1 MSVAD
6 RLGQNVRKFAIERI
20 KTFKPNPAKFLAAVE
35 KAEARGDAH
44 VLKNLALA
52 AEKFGGVGEN
62 AALGAKARQ
71 VFHDGAVLRAD
82 KLIKS
87 KPVFDHAKDYTGY
100 MNRVEEQVSA
110 NKQML
115 AKPIQDEAAATT
127 AKAQGHAKL
136 YPSLEAV
143 LQDLERS
150 KKTLQG
156 PLEAARKDLVEAQ
169 RSLATAAPERKGQAQ
184 AWVDRVQTQIAKL
197 EAEVEQMTTKPR
209 SWVAKEQATYDT
221 GMRPLITTL
230 ATATGEVKKVD
241 APTTTLLGDFK
252 TLEGAIGRLKKMAW
266 RVSQGFDPDAWSAAA
281 KRLGL

>member
-6 RLGQNVRKFAIERI
+6 RLGQNVRKFAIDRI
-20 KTFKPNPAKFLAAVE
+20 KTFKPNSAKFLAAVE

-52 AEKFGGVGEN
+52 AEKFAGTGEN
-62 AALGAKARQ
+62 AALGARARQ

-87 KPVFDHAKDYTGY
+87 KPAFDEAKVYQGY

-110 NKQML
+110 NRQMRV
-115 AKPIQDEAAATT
+115 KPVQAEAGATA

-143 LQDLERS
+143 MQDLERS
-150 KKTLQG
+150 KGTLGG
-156 PLEAARKDLVEAQ
+156 PLGAARKDLAEAQ
-169 RSLATAAPERKGQAQ
+169 RALATAAPERKGQAQ
-184 AWVDRVQTQIAKL
+184 AWVDRVQSQIAKL
-197 EAEVEQMTTKPR
+197 EAELEQMTAKPR
-209 SWVAKEQATYDT
+209 AWVAKEQATYDT
-221 GMRPLITTL
+221 GMHPLITAL

-241 APTTTLLGDFK
+241 VPTGSLLSEFK
-252 TLEGAIGRLKKMAW
+252 GLEGAVGRLKKLAW
-266 RVSQGFDPDAWSAAA
+266 RVSQGFDPNAWSAAA